1 MYFLMIGQSL
11 SWSFYMLLLH
21 PRVEKKLLQE
31 ISENIT
37 DDLMNEP
44 STLYE
49 VIKNMNYAHA
59 V

>member
-1 MYFLMIGQSL
+1 
-11 SWSFYMLLLH
+11 MLLLH
-21 PRVEKKLLQE
+21 PRVEKKLLKE

-37 DDLMNEP
+37 DNLMDEP
-44 STLYE
+44 ATLYE